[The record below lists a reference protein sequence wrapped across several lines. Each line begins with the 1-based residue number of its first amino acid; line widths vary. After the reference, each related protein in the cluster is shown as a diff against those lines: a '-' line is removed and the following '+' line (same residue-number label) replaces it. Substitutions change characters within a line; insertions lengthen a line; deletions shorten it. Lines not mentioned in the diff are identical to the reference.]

1 MNKCKQC
8 GSYAINDHLHGREK
22 GKDLDLC
29 DVCYWRKK
37 YFEVSTDILP
47 LLNPWRDAENEKPE
61 SNENVLCNTKDLDG
75 KPLYQVGYYIEG
87 YGWYL
92 EHDLTVIAWMHIP
105 KNEGE
110 E

>member
-1 MNKCKQC
+1 MKIQMYKFAITGMEPIEDSEEEC
-8 GSYAINDHLHGREK
+8 GYMKRS
-22 GKDLDLC
+22 
-29 DVCYWRKK
+29 
-37 YFEVSTDILP
+37 DILP